1 MVHSGTQEWQ
11 NIAMTSSAPA
21 ILTHTVNLDAIAHNV
36 KTVKSIAGVDE
47 LMAVVKADGY
57 SQGALQSALAA
68 LEGGATQLGVATLE
82 EAISLRAN
90 LSAALDD
97 GRTIPILAWIWDAA
111 ATWLVERA
119 VADNIDLGVPSMAH
133 AQAVI
138 GAGQKLSVTPRV
150 TVMVDT
156 GLGRSGFS
164 MANGDFDRAVEP
176 LVALHKES
184 ALRIT
189 GAFTHFACADEPGNE
204 SVDRQA
210 ENFRTTLS
218 ALREAGVAEMIN
230 HAANSPAALTRP
242 DLAFDMVR
250 PGLAIYGGEPIA
262 GMTHGL
268 RPAMRWE
275 ASVVLVKKLPA
286 GESVSY
292 GLTWTADRDT
302 TVGIVP
308 CGYADGMMR
317 SASGRFKV
325 SINGKRYPQVGRVC
339 MDQFVV
345 DLGPDTDVAPGDTA
359 VIVGDPALGEPGL
372 DEMAEAFGTIN
383 YEILTAPKGRSQRRH
398 VRSRVVPTAEDM
410 RELGEQIGRMLS
422 PGELVILDGPL
433 GAGKTTLTQG
443 IARGMEVRGRVTS
456 PTFTIA
462 REHRPLASDG
472 TTLIHVDAYRLFGEE
487 GPGSEGD
494 AFDALDSLDLDTD
507 LEDSVV
513 VAEWGAGLAEVL
525 SDRYLQVSIDRSRT
539 DDARVVTWQW
549 VK

>member
-1 MVHSGTQEWQ
+1 MVHAGTQEWQ

-36 KTVKSIAGVDE
+36 KTIKEIAGVSE
-47 LMAVVKADGY
+47 FMAVVKADGY
-57 SQGALQSALAA
+57 SQGALETALAS

-82 EAISLRAN
+82 EAISLRAE

-97 GRTIPILAWIWDAA
+97 GQTIPILAWIWDAA
-111 ATWLVERA
+111 AGWMVERA

-133 AQAVI
+133 AQAVVA
-138 GAGQKLSVTPRV
+138 AGRELSVTARV

-164 MANGDFDRAVEP
+164 MANGDFDRAVAP
-176 LVALHKES
+176 LLELHNSEK
-184 ALRIT
+184 LHIT

-210 ENFRTTLS
+210 ENFRKALA
-218 ALREAGVAEMIN
+218 ALRAAGLTEMIN

-262 GMTHGL
+262 GRTHGL

-275 ASVVLVKKLPA
+275 GSVILVKKLPA

-292 GLTWTADRDT
+292 GLTWTTERDT

-317 SASGRFKV
+317 SASGRFEV
-325 SINGKRYPQVGRVC
+325 SINGKRYPQVGRLC

-345 DLGPDTDVAPGDTA
+345 DLGPDTDVVPGDTA

-398 VRSRVVPTAEDM
+398 VRSRIVPTAEDM
-410 RELGEQIGRMLS
+410 RDLGEQIGRMLS

-462 REHRPLASDG
+462 REHRPLEQDG
-472 TTLIHVDAYRLFGEE
+472 ATLIHVDAYRLFGEE

-525 SDRYLQVSIDRSRT
+525 SDRYLLVSIDRSRT

>member
-1 MVHSGTQEWQ
+1 
-11 NIAMTSSAPA
+11 MTSSAPA

-82 EAISLRAN
+82 EAISLRAK
-90 LSAALDD
+90 LCAALDD

-111 ATWLVERA
+111 ATWLIERA

-133 AQAVI
+133 AQAVV
-138 GAGQKLSVTPRV
+138 GAGRELSVTPRV

-176 LVALHKES
+176 LAALHKEG

-210 ENFRTTLS
+210 ENFRTALS

-317 SASGRFKV
+317 SASGRFEV
-325 SINGKRYPQVGRVC
+325 SIDGKRYPQVGRIC

-345 DLGPDTDVAPGDTA
+345 DLGPDTDVVPGDTA

-383 YEILTAPKGRSQRRH
+383 YEILTAPKGRSQRRYVH
-398 VRSRVVPTAEDM
+398 SRVVPTAEDM

-422 PGELVILDGPL
+422 SGELVILDGPL

-472 TTLIHVDAYRLFGEE
+472 ATLIHVDAYRLFGEE
-487 GPGSEGD
+487 GPGSQGD

-507 LEDSVV
+507 LQDSVV

-525 SDRYLQVSIDRSRT
+525 SDRYLLVSIDRSRT